1 MVLMTVEKF
10 VAAVIEELKLWW
22 RRVLDAIKTML
33 HRMLYISG
41 LRRIVPVHSRH
52 DTCVPD
58 DLQQRPR
65 QAGAASLED
74 FIFCGA
80 SRLQSLDFHGETPLS
95 GLIASVRQ

>member
-1 MVLMTVEKF
+1 M
-10 VAAVIEELKLWW
+10 AAVIEELKLWW

-33 HRMLYISG
+33 HRMLYIFG
-41 LRRIVPVHSRH
+41 LRGIVPVHSRH

-80 SRLQSLDFHGETPLS
+80 L
-95 GLIASVRQ
+95 